1 LKIAPHNVP
10 VSSTGIRE
18 YGLSRALRARLMG
31 ALLATTGVVL
41 LVVTVVTAVAGVS
54 GRVMAGLVLVALLGV
69 VVTGVLLGRGWYVV
83 RLDDTGYRVRF
94 VRGVGRSAAR
104 WTDVEDVATAFVS
117 GNPCVVLRLRN
128 GGTSTLPVDVL
139 EGDREELV
147 DELPSRGDGLRVAGQ
162 RDLVAAHV
170 HVDQRVLLL
179 DDAQQAIL
187 RPQQLHHRDAVGVDG
202 DGGA

>member
-94 VRGVGRSAAR
+94 VRGVGRSHAR
-104 WTDVEDVATAFVS
+104 WIDVSDLTTAVVS
-117 GNPCVVLRLRN
+117 GTPCVVLRLRD
-128 GGTSTLPVDVL
+128 GGRSTVPVNL
-139 EGDREELV
+139 IEGDREEFV
-147 DELPSRGDGLRVAGQ
+147 DELQRRLDAGRGYRRL
-162 RDLVAAHV
+162 
-170 HVDQRVLLL
+170 
-179 DDAQQAIL
+179 
-187 RPQQLHHRDAVGVDG
+187 
-202 DGGA
+202 